1 MSWEKTYTH
10 AIAIGADMFG
20 SALRFSNT
28 GADITISSMCG
39 LELRKQQWNVKG
51 ANYVIADDLIW
62 LGNILNKIQTNHCEL
77 AIKADLDRLV
87 TAHTELISVPSLEI
101 QHVS

>member
-10 AIAIGADMFG
+10 AIAIAADMFG

-39 LELRKQQWNVKG
+39 LELRKQQWNVHEG
-51 ANYVIADDLIW
+51 TNYSLCEDLIW
-62 LGNILNKIQTNHCEL
+62 LGKILNKIQANHCEL
-77 AIKADLDRLV
+77 AIQADLDRLV
-87 TAHTELISVPSLEI
+87 IAHAKLCSVLPIKLLEM
-101 QHVS
+101 